1 MQPFGLLHG
10 ITIERAK
17 NLFKINHGG
26 NDFMK
31 FKEYLK
37 RGLCLSLAAS
47 LLLTGCASTTPESKE
62 TSTNTT
68 NTTQQPENEET
79 VSSISQS
86 DKDLV
91 ASLKDKYGA
100 ATVDYTEDVITV
112 ARNENIE
119 IQLGFDALEKEMGKL
134 SDYFTVYQDAEMQYP
149 LDCFYEYD
157 YKTNTLIIKPPT
169 FGVAELY
176 TASGSDI
183 DLSDL
188 SGSFLYDDET
198 GDDWGNLGKLYLV
211 QKLDTET
218 GEELETP
225 SITIMEVDTELD
237 EAPVAEFTCNDDGV
251 ATINWTP
258 VEGATEYV
266 LFVITKYVG
275 EDMSDPGFNAYSY
288 AIARTTDTTWSAPTH
303 VFDYTGDVISMND
316 IFENYITSQDD
327 EYSGMENMN
336 EDFFETM
343 VDHVG
348 VIAITENGSS
358 PVSNMCSL
366 KTYSKLLPQAWAWNQ
381 NAEEVGSAFCS
392 SVDLLPAEVNITMCD
407 GTTSKRVIEYDFDN
421 YVLNED
427 GTRVDI
433 PSKASGTLLS
443 ETYTAVVDNPDTL
456 EADLQKIKERQEK
469 LKNKGGAVDKGT
481 EIQDETEDQ
490 TTETT
495 SGDAEVTE
503 PEETTEPET
512 TEPEETTIPEVTEPE
527 ETTTPEATEPE
538 VTEPEETTT
547 PEVTEPE
554 ETTAPQNSE
563 LDTDMAVTANS
574 ALSEY
579 IAIQLL
585 NSREVIDL
593 SPFTESKNED
603 IVADAYLEAKYQNPL
618 VMGIQNVGYDSTNH
632 LLYVEYDDEPEVT
645 AQKRE
650 DAKAKAKEVV
660 AQIITEDM
668 SDLDKEIAINQY
680 LCDNA
685 TYDNAALESAEKYN
699 YQNVDAEFNDSFTPY
714 GVLINGVGVC
724 ASYAGAFKVLA
735 DEAGLECIV
744 VAGYLEGNL
753 SHAWNRVKIDGKWLS
768 VDSTNNDNE
777 VIQNAL
783 LNISDTGANGVLV
796 EDERFILDEKRN
808 DYKGDTDDKEYYRI
822 NGKYFPADAIVD
834 KLVEELNAD
843 GDAMLRSDYDIDDT
857 VFQTILNA
865 VATEMGESVKG
876 YHWLGVL
883 HLTK

>member
-1 MQPFGLLHG
+1 MLHG

-37 RGLCLSLAAS
+37 RGLCLSLATS

-68 NTTQQPENEET
+68 TTTQQSENEET

-134 SDYFTVYQDAEMQYP
+134 SDYFTVYQDTEMQYP

-225 SITIMEVDTELD
+225 SITIMEVETELK
-237 EAPVAEFTCNDDGV
+237 EAPVAEFTCDDDGV

-266 LFVITKYVG
+266 LFMITKYVG
-275 EDMSDPGFNAYSY
+275 EDMSDPGFDSYSY

-343 VDHVG
+343 VDHIG

-366 KTYSKLLPQAWAWNQ
+366 KTYSQLLPQGWAWHQ
-381 NAEEVGSAFCS
+381 NAEEVGSAFCTS
-392 SVDLLPAEVNITMCD
+392 IDLLPAEVNITMCD
-407 GTTSKRVIEYDFDN
+407 GSTSRRVIEYDFDN

-427 GTRVDI
+427 GTRIDI

-443 ETYTAVVDNPDTL
+443 ETYTAVVENTDTL
-456 EADLQKIKERQEK
+456 EADLQAIKERQEK
-469 LKNKGGAVDKGT
+469 LKNKGGVVNKGVQIT
-481 EIQDETEDQ
+481 NDTPD
-490 TTETT
+490 TTDGDANEPEETT
-495 SGDAEVTE
+495 APEATE
-503 PEETTEPET
+503 PEETTAPEA
-512 TEPEETTIPEVTEPE
+512 TEPEEI
-527 ETTTPEATEPE
+527 TTPEATEPE
-538 VTEPEETTT
+538 ETMAPETSTPEE
-547 PEVTEPE
+547 EPK
-554 ETTAPQNSE
+554 TSD
-563 LDTDMAVTANS
+563 LDTNIQVTANS

-579 IAIQLL
+579 IALQML
-585 NSREVIDL
+585 NSKEVIDL
-593 SPFTESKNED
+593 NLFSESRNTD
-603 IVADAYLEAKYQNPL
+603 IVIDAYMEAKYQNPL
-618 VMGIQNVGYDSTNH
+618 VMGIYGVAYDESNK
-632 LLYVEYDDEPEVT
+632 LLYIQYDDEPEVT
-645 AQKRE
+645 ATKRE
-650 DAKAKAKEVV
+650 ETKAKAEEIV
-660 AQIITEDM
+660 AQIITDGM
-668 SDLDKEIAINQY
+668 TDLEKETAINQY
-680 LCDNA
+680 LCEHA
-685 TYDNAALESAEKYN
+685 VYDDAALESAEKYDF
-699 YQNVDAEFNDSFTPY
+699 QEVDKEYLDSFTPY
-714 GVLINGVGVC
+714 GVLVNGVGVC
-724 ASYAGAFKVLA
+724 ASYSSAFKVLA
-735 DEAGLECIV
+735 DEAGLESMV
-744 VAGYLEGNL
+744 VTGYLEGNL
-753 SHAWNRVKIDGKWLS
+753 PHAWNRVKIDGQWLS
-768 VDSTNNDNE
+768 VDSTNNDNDI
-777 VIQNAL
+777 VQNAL
-783 LNISDTGANGVLV
+783 LNVSDTGVRGVLV
-796 EDERFILDEKRN
+796 EDERFVIDEKIGS
-808 DYKGDTDDKEYYRI
+808 YTGETDDKEFYRM
-822 NGKYFPADAIVD
+822 NGKYYDTDAIVA
-834 KLVEELNAD
+834 KLVEEINAD
-843 GDAMLRSDYDIDDT
+843 GDAMLRTEYTIDDAQ
-857 VFQTILNA
+857 FQEIAQA
-865 VATEMGESVKG
+865 VSDEVGGHIKG
-876 YHWLGVL
+876 YYWLGVI

>member
-1 MQPFGLLHG
+1 
-10 ITIERAK
+10 
-17 NLFKINHGG
+17 
-26 NDFMK
+26 MK

-37 RGLCLSLAAS
+37 KGMCLSLAAAV
-47 LLLTGCASTTPESKE
+47 LLTGCANSKPASGDDTE
-62 TSTNTT
+62 TEAPTT
-68 NTTQQPENEET
+68 NET
-79 VSSISQS
+79 KKVDNDGEVTKISGS
-86 DKDLV
+86 DVEL
-91 ASLKDKYGA
+91 ATSLKDKYGA
-100 ATVDYTEDVITV
+100 ATVDYTEDVMVIE
-112 ARNENIE
+112 RNETIE
-119 IQLGFDALEKEMGKL
+119 IPL
-134 SDYFTVYQDAEMQYP
+134 SFNTSETDITDWTKYFSVYQDADM
-149 LDCFYEYD
+149 EYMVSAYAECD
-157 YKTNTLIIKPPT
+157 YDTNTITITPPST
-169 FGVAELY
+169 GVAEIY
-176 TASGSDI
+176 DSYSGA

-188 SGSFLYDDET
+188 SGSYLYNDELH
-198 GDDWGNLGKLYLV
+198 DNWGNLDKFYLV
-211 QKLDTET
+211 QRLDTET

-225 SITIMEVDTELD
+225 RITIIKIKAELE
-237 EAPVAEFTCNDDGV
+237 EAPVVEYTCDDNGV

-266 LFVITKYVG
+266 IFKVTKY
-275 EDMSDPGFNAYSY
+275 DFDDDSYAQGFDCMAN
-288 AIARTTDTTWSAPTH
+288 AIARTSDTTWSADINEN
-303 VFDYTGDVISMND
+303 DYTGTTYMMNQ
-316 IFENYITSQDD
+316 IFSNYITSDD
-327 EYSGMENMN
+327 DHAGGMEDMN
-336 EDFFETM
+336 GNYNETM
-343 VDHVG
+343 EDYVG
-348 VIAITENGSS
+348 VIAITEGGSS
-358 PVSNMCSL
+358 LVSNMCSFN
-366 KTYSKLLPQAWAWNQ
+366 TYAKILPETWAHNQ
-381 NAEEVGSAFCS
+381 NDAEIESYSYGSVAE
-392 SVDLLPAEVNITMCD
+392 LPAEASITMCD
-407 GTTSKRVIEYDFDN
+407 GSTSKRVLDYDIENISTGAFGD
-421 YVLNED
+421 YVL
-427 GTRVDI
+427 TVS
-433 PSKASGTLLS
+433 PSGTLLEKEFS
-443 ETYTAVVDNPDTL
+443 LYIEDTSTL
-456 EADLQKIKERQEK
+456 EADLAALQERQEK

-481 EIQDETEDQ
+481 EIENETEEQ

-495 SGDAEVTE
+495 SGDAEEQT
-503 PEETTEPET
+503 
-512 TEPEETTIPEVTEPE
+512 VTEPE

-538 VTEPEETTT
+538 ETTAPEATEPEETTAPEATEPEETTT
-547 PEVTEPE
+547 PDNT
-554 ETTAPQNSE
+554 E

-585 NSREVIDL
+585 NSRETIDL
-593 SPFTESKNED
+593 SPFNESRNED

-618 VMGIQNVGYDSTNH
+618 VMGIQNVGYDSANRV
-632 LLYVEYDDEPEVT
+632 LYIQYDDETAVT

-650 DAKAKAKEVV
+650 EVKAKAKEIVG
-660 AQIITEDM
+660 QIITDGM
-668 SDLDKEIAINQY
+668 SDLEKEIAINQY